1 MIQCTF
7 SIAQLHLS
15 VNSRAPTSMLR
26 QSAFQPEAEPEPE
39 FVMVAAPLWV
49 DDLST
54 PWMVN
59 GYNIDRGVDMM
70 PGFLRRQ
77 YPLDVPPPDIE
88 LQANLPAAPAEL
100 PPLPVPPLSAAPAA
114 RGTARRWGMHRFFIK
129 NVRFPSACCNF
140 LILEC
145 PPLFV
150 SVQCCQKKY
159 ANIIEQWMTISSMS
173 IIIITSIGSIIVIF
187 TIIIVTVHHFE

>member
-26 QSAFQPEAEPEPE
+26 QSAVQPEAEPEPE

-70 PGFLRRQ
+70 PGLLRR
-77 YPLDVPPPDIE
+77 
-88 LQANLPAAPAEL
+88 PAAPAEL
-100 PPLPVPPLSAAPAA
+100 PPLPVPPLSAAPVA
-114 RGTARRWGMHRFFIK
+114 RGTARR
-129 NVRFPSACCNF
+129 
-140 LILEC
+140 
-145 PPLFV
+145 
-150 SVQCCQKKY
+150 
-159 ANIIEQWMTISSMS
+159 
-173 IIIITSIGSIIVIF
+173 
-187 TIIIVTVHHFE
+187 

>member
-7 SIAQLHLS
+7 SVAQLHLS
-15 VNSRAPTSMLR
+15 VDSRAPTSMLR

-114 RGTARRWGMHRFFIK
+114 RGTARR
-129 NVRFPSACCNF
+129 
-140 LILEC
+140 
-145 PPLFV
+145 
-150 SVQCCQKKY
+150 
-159 ANIIEQWMTISSMS
+159 
-173 IIIITSIGSIIVIF
+173 
-187 TIIIVTVHHFE
+187 

>member
-7 SIAQLHLS
+7 SIAQLHIS

-70 PGFLRRQ
+70 PVFCGDSIHWMCRRQTSSCKPICQPPPLNYHLFLFRLYQRPPPPEEPRAAEVCTGFLSRMLDSRQ
-77 YPLDVPPPDIE
+77 RV
-88 LQANLPAAPAEL
+88 A
-100 PPLPVPPLSAAPAA
+100 
-114 RGTARRWGMHRFFIK
+114 TF
-129 NVRFPSACCNF
+129 
-140 LILEC
+140 
-145 PPLFV
+145 
-150 SVQCCQKKY
+150 
-159 ANIIEQWMTISSMS
+159 
-173 IIIITSIGSIIVIF
+173 
-187 TIIIVTVHHFE
+187 

>member
-7 SIAQLHLS
+7 SVAQLHLS
-15 VNSRAPTSMLR
+15 VDSRAPTRMLR

-70 PGFLRRQ
+70 PAFLRRQ
-77 YPLDVPPPDIE
+77 YPLEVPPPDIE

-100 PPLPVPPLSAAPAA
+100 PSLPVPPLSAAPAA
-114 RGTARRWGMHRFFIK
+114 RGTARR
-129 NVRFPSACCNF
+129 
-140 LILEC
+140 
-145 PPLFV
+145 
-150 SVQCCQKKY
+150 
-159 ANIIEQWMTISSMS
+159 
-173 IIIITSIGSIIVIF
+173 
-187 TIIIVTVHHFE
+187 